1 MASIQEQIAARRAEL
16 AQQNQGGDIKAQIAA
31 RRAELAKGGGAQRN
45 ADGTYGQPPDG
56 AYMNESGQMVDPAA
70 LAAQDER
77 YISAFPVA
85 GRVQEAVQG
94 IPLIGEW
101 ADEAVSALGQPETAQ
116 TMRRVSDAFER
127 ERPGQ
132 STALNISGGVA
143 ASIPMAMSAA
153 GTKAADFVMKGGN
166 AAMRALRAGAVVAPG
181 GAVEGAS
188 SFAGRV
194 QEGSRAAEA
203 GKGALVGGG
212 LALAL
217 GPIASLT
224 GEAVTSLARRV
235 KRLDVRAIADEFGLS
250 PEASRVVKQ
259 ALANDD
265 LDTAAQRLSQLGD
278 DAMLADAGP
287 GTSALL
293 DASASTGGTALR
305 VARDAAETRATQVG
319 KRLGQALDG
328 LLGKPQGVKT
338 AARGIA
344 SETSAARRSAYDLA
358 YSRPIDYAAPAGR
371 GVEDVLSRIPVRTL
385 NSAISEANDAMT
397 AAGIR
402 NQQIMAEIADDGAVA
417 FREMPN
423 VQQLDF
429 LKRALDDVSRGN
441 TDQFGRLTE
450 AGNRARRLSGQLRD
464 ALREAVP
471 EYGKALRLGG
481 DKIQRDDA
489 LELGKN
495 LLTRRVSAEDVQ
507 RFMRQ
512 GVSSEAK
519 AALRQGLREGIE
531 EGLSNVRR
539 TITDP
544 NVDAR
549 EAMQLVK
556 DLSSRANI
564 GKLRQIIGSE
574 RANRLLQELD
584 RSAAALEL
592 RAAIATNS
600 KTAIRQSV
608 QGQIAD
614 EAAPG
619 ILRRTAGNVG
629 NPLDAAQDITRTL
642 TSIDPRSMSAREK
655 AIFDEI
661 AQALVGIKGAEA
673 QAALKAVRRAMNGQ
687 PIKDA
692 EAALIGKVA
701 GGAIGLGSYQTGVR
715 LLETR

>member
-16 AQQNQGGDIKAQIAA
+16 AQQSQGGDIKAQIAA
-31 RRAELAKGGGAQRN
+31 RRAELAGGGGAQRN
-45 ADGTYGQPPDG
+45 ADGTYGQPPEG

-77 YISAFPVA
+77 YIAEFPVA

-101 ADEAVSALGQPETAQ
+101 ADEAVSAMGQPETAQ
-116 TMRRVSDAFER
+116 TMRRVSEAYER

-132 STALNISGGVA
+132 STALNIGGGIA
-143 ASIPMAMSAA
+143 AAVPMAMGAA

-166 AAMRALRAGAVVAPG
+166 ALTRAMRAGAVVAPG

-188 SFAGRV
+188 SFAGRA
-194 QEGSRAAEA
+194 QEGERAAEA

-224 GEAVTSLARRV
+224 GEGVTSIARRV

-265 LDTAAQRLSQLGD
+265 LDAATRRLSQLGD

-293 DASASTGGTALR
+293 RSSANTGGAALR
-305 VARDAAETRATQVG
+305 IPRKAAETRATQVG
-319 KRLGQALDG
+319 KRLGQTLDG

-344 SETSAARRSAYDLA
+344 SETSPARQAAYDMA
-358 YSRPIDYAAPAGR
+358 YSKPIDYAAPAGR
-371 GVEDVLSRIPVRTL
+371 NIEGVLSRVPPKTMQEAVQ
-385 NSAISEANDAMT
+385 EANEDMISK
-397 AAGIR
+397 GFR
-402 NQQIMAEIADDGAVA
+402 NQQIMAEIADDGSVA

-429 LKRALDDVSRGN
+429 LKRALDDVARGKV
-441 TDQFGRLTE
+441 DKFGRLTR
-450 AGNRARRLSGQLRD
+450 AGDRARQLSGQLRD

-481 DKIQRDDA
+481 DKIQRDEA

-495 LLTRRVSAEDVQ
+495 LLTRRVTAEDVQ

-512 GVSSEAK
+512 GVSAEAK

-531 EGLSNVRR
+531 DSLSNVRR

-556 DLSSRANI
+556 DLSSRANM
-564 GKLRQIIGSE
+564 GKLRQILGTE
-574 RANRLLQELD
+574 RSNRLLQELD

-592 RAAIATNS
+592 R
-600 KTAIRQSV
+600 TAISLRSDTAINQAIQMQV
-608 QGQIAD
+608 RD
-614 EAAPG
+614 ETAPG